1 MHHKIIDVHR
11 SFHMHNAVRKMKTIH
26 RCDVVRK
33 MGQMCNN
40 ELENLESMLG
50 RQHHFDDGQGT
61 QKDFTSIVDE
71 KNLMEYFGSGNS
83 DDDGD
88 YFNLKP

>member
-1 MHHKIIDVHR
+1 
-11 SFHMHNAVRKMKTIH
+11 MKTIH

-33 MGQMCNN
+33 MGEMRNN

-61 QKDFTSIVDE
+61 QKEFTSIVDE

-88 YFNLKP
+88 YFNL